1 MSNLTVRRPS
11 NVSTLSNFT
20 GMNNNS
26 PQTAR
31 SNLSSTSASS
41 GSSGSSFM
49 SSLNESYNKFKQAA
63 KDLFPGEDPAK
74 KAKRKANA
82 QSAYERKRNATRK
95 TWLASH
101 GMPRD
106 IPSPEASRINKEAR
120 DYAMKLYGRNVFTGG
135 KRSRK
140 ANRKGRKTRK
150 GRKAGRRTRR
160 R

>member
-1 MSNLTVRRPS
+1 MSNLSVRRPS

-20 GMNNNS
+20 GTSNGNTPM
-26 PQTAR
+26 TAR
-31 SNLSSTSASS
+31 SNMSSVSA
-41 GSSGSSFM
+41 SSGSSFM
-49 SSLNESYNKFKQAA
+49 SSLDNSYNKFKQAA
-63 KDLFPGEDPAK
+63 KNLFPGEDPAK

-101 GMPRD
+101 GMPKNV
-106 IPSPEASRINKEAR
+106 PVAEGSRINKEAR
-120 DYAMKLYGRNVFTGG
+120 DYAMKLYGRNVFAGG

-150 GRKAGRRTRR
+150 GRKASLRTRR